1 MPRTP
6 AGSSSSPPTMIIPN
20 GAEVRVDDHQQLSIR
35 TPGNLVIQQS
45 GRYGTI
51 EATHGS
57 IRIESGAAVEAVELK
72 CGETCFVEGS
82 LTAWKVSAKE
92 IHLEDDARANVVLQ
106 ETGQLV
112 VGKGAR
118 LVGNFDSERELFFLF
133 SRFAQQFRSLPFF
146 SDRPR
151 AVDGDREAARLEAP
165 RQEMKADDRRP
176 RSKPPGSGEEEN
188 EAEGSSHLPDEL
200 FFALVLLERDVDR
213 PAYGPTSRRVVQELI
228 KLLRGGE
235 LEALRLTYRT
245 LFGGVTDPSQDT
257 ERARELIRGHFEG
270 GPEQR
275 PAYR

>member
-1 MPRTP
+1 
-6 AGSSSSPPTMIIPN
+6 MIIPK
-20 GAEVRVDDHQQLSIR
+20 GAEVRVDDHQQLSVR

-57 IRIESGAAVEAVELK
+57 IRIESGASVEAVELK

-133 SRFAQQFRSLPFF
+133 SRFAQQFRALPFF

-151 AVDGDREAARLEAP
+151 AVAGEQEQARLEGAVRAP
-165 RQEMKADDRRP
+165 AQASDDHEP
-176 RSKPPGSGEEEN
+176 RSRPEDEVEN
-188 EAEGSSHLPDEL
+188 EEGGSSQLPDEL

-228 KLLRGGE
+228 NLLRGGE

-245 LFGGVTDPSQDT
+245 LFGRITDPSQDT
-257 ERARELIRGHFEG
+257 GRARELIRGHFEG
-270 GPEQR
+270 GAEQR
-275 PAYR
+275 PAYQ

>member
-1 MPRTP
+1 
-6 AGSSSSPPTMIIPN
+6 MIIPK

-57 IRIESGAAVEAVELK
+57 IRIESGASVEAVELK

-133 SRFAQQFRSLPFF
+133 SRFAQQFRALPFF
-146 SDRPR
+146 SERPR
-151 AVDGDREAARLEAP
+151 AVAGEEEPARLEGAS
-165 RQEMKADDRRP
+165 RP
-176 RSKPPGSGEEEN
+176 NQRTSEGRVGGASAAQVGD
-188 EAEGSSHLPDEL
+188 AEGDGSSHLPDEL

-213 PAYGPTSRRVVQELI
+213 PTYGPTSRRVVQELI
-228 KLLRGGE
+228 KLLRGSE

-245 LFGGVTDPSQDT
+245 LFGRITDPSQDT
-257 ERARELIRGHFEG
+257 DRARELIRGHFEG
-270 GPEQR
+270 GTEQR
-275 PAYR
+275 PAYQ